1 MYFEGIKIY
10 DKYFKI
16 DIKYLKIRECQ
27 HNCYNKILE
36 WNLSL
41 TKPFFPVIFQI
52 GLQLVYLPGAEET
65 LGVQQ
70 QYSSTFT

>member
-1 MYFEGIKIY
+1 MYFEYDKYKY

-41 TKPFFPVIFQI
+41 TKPFFPVIF
-52 GLQLVYLPGAEET
+52 
-65 LGVQQ
+65 
-70 QYSSTFT
+70 